1 MQEHE
6 NLLNRTEGVVL
17 HKRPFKESG
26 FLVDLFTRDHGR
38 ITVFARGRANPKK
51 PLNHLELFTYSAWYL
66 KEGRAF
72 YFIQAFDSLFSFR
85 LKGREIWTAYYL
97 NELLLRTL
105 PKEQPAEELF
115 EIYYRVLVVLKEGAE
130 IEPYLR
136 QFESTLLAYLG
147 ILPDLMYD
155 AAGDDIVADKIYYL
169 SYEEGVLPI
178 EYPGTFRVQGALL
191 LKINEGVALDRADS
205 LSYRN
210 MMRYLLSP
218 LLGVEPLQSRV
229 WMQKLYGKG
238 RV

>member
-1 MQEHE
+1 MNDQDQY
-6 NLLNRTEGVVL
+6 LNRTEGVVL
-17 HKRPFKESG
+17 HKRPHKESG
-26 FLVDLFTRDHGR
+26 FLVDLFTREYGR
-38 ITVFARGRANPKK
+38 LTVFARGRANPKK

-72 YFIQAFDSLFSFR
+72 HFIQEFDDLFAFR
-85 LKGREIWTAYYL
+85 LQGREIWTAYYL

-105 PKEQPAEELF
+105 PRHQPGEELF
-115 EIYYRVLVVLKEGAE
+115 QIYYRILVVLQGGEE
-130 IEPYLR
+130 VEPYLR

-155 AAGDDIVADKIYYL
+155 AAGDEITPDKRYYL
-169 SYEEGVLPI
+169 SYDEGVLPI
-178 EYPGTFRVQGALL
+178 EYPGTYPISGRLL
-191 LKINEGVALDRADS
+191 LKINEAEALDRQES
-205 LSYRN
+205 LEYRN

-218 LLGVEPLQSRV
+218 LLGNEPLQSRV

>member
-6 NLLNRTEGVVL
+6 QILNRTEGVVL

-26 FLVDLFTRDHGR
+26 FLVDLFTRDYGR

-66 KEGRAF
+66 KEGKAF
-72 YFIQAFDSLFSFR
+72 HFIQEFDDLFSFR
-85 LKGREIWTAYYL
+85 LQGREIWTAYYL
-97 NELLLRTL
+97 NELIIKTF
-105 PKEQPAEELF
+105 PKHQASEELF
-115 EIYYRVLVVLKEGAE
+115 EIYYRVLVVLKEGGE

-155 AAGDDIVADKIYYL
+155 AAGDEIIADKRYYL
-169 SYEEGVLPI
+169 SYEEGVLPM
-178 EYPGTFRVQGALL
+178 EYPGTFAIKGALL
-191 LKINEGVALDRADS
+191 LQISEGSELDRESAIQ
-205 LSYRN
+205 YRN

-218 LLGVEPLQSRV
+218 LLGNQPLQSRV

-238 RV
+238 RA

>member
-1 MQEHE
+1 MQQHE
-6 NLLNRTEGVVL
+6 ELLNRTEGVVL
-17 HKRPFKESG
+17 HKRPHKESG
-26 FLVDLFTRDHGR
+26 FLVDLFTRNHGR

-66 KEGRAF
+66 KEGRTF
-72 YFIQAFDSLFSFR
+72 YFIQEFDDLFAFR
-85 LKGREIWTAYYL
+85 LQGREIWTAYYL

-105 PKEQPAEELF
+105 PREQPAEELF
-115 EIYYRVLVVLKEGAE
+115 EVYYRVLVVLSEGGE

-136 QFESTLLAYLG
+136 QFESSLLAYLG

-155 AAGDDIVADKIYYL
+155 AAGDEVTSTQYYYL

-178 EYPGTFRVQGALL
+178 EYPGTLKIHGSLL
-191 LKINEGVALDRADS
+191 LKINEGES
-205 LSYRN
+205 LNREESLAYRN

-218 LLGVEPLQSRV
+218 LLGAEPLQSRI